1 MCFSF
6 YYWNKNQPR
15 GVRVHG
21 QSTSTVNPLPKQAAV
36 IVLHN
41 THLHSPPPKQRGSQL
56 FSATPFHTGAVSPLW
71 RGEELPDNGSRAAEP
86 KWLLEISFPQMKHAS
101 SSAVK
106 KNHAR
111 ALWMGPSARL
121 GNKTLP
127 LRSVMHACTPGS
139 RGEEVITW
147 NISEI
152 PCGQSAVVSV
162 EATSSSYAA
171 MLANLSR

>member
-1 MCFSF
+1 MLQLLLLEQKPTQRCTSA
-6 YYWNKNQPR
+6 R
-15 GVRVHG
+15 AEHIHG
-21 QSTSTVNPLPKQAAV
+21 EPATQASGGDCTSQHAFAFP
-36 IVLHN
+36 
-41 THLHSPPPKQRGSQL
+41 PPPKQRGSQL
-56 FSATPFHTGAVSPLW
+56 FNATPFHTGAASPLW